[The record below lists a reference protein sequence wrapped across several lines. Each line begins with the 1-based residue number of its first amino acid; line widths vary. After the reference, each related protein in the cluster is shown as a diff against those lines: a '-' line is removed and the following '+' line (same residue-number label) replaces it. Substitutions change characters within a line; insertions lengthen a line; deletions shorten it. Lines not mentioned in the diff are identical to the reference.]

1 MSHFDAM
8 FSEFK
13 LGNKTV
19 KNRIAL
25 YPMGDNKADYNGGIT
40 EGYMAYYER
49 IAQGGAGIIVPGVLC
64 VDWPTGK
71 ATNNTLRMDN
81 ILYAY
86 EYSQFADR
94 IHRHGALLIP
104 QIHHA
109 GPQTSA
115 FTTGCAPKT
124 PSDVTP
130 GHAPHTIYR
139 SLGPQEELTIEE
151 IKGLVQ
157 KYIQTAVY
165 CKIANCDGI
174 SLHASHGYLIS
185 SFLSPDI
192 NKRTD
197 EYGGSFENRVRF
209 AVEIVSGIR
218 AACGPDFIIGAR
230 IPGIESTPDGMSL
243 EECIRVAQLLE
254 EAGCDWLDISKG
266 SISDANELIETPRFE
281 QGNRVPY
288 AAAIKKAVK
297 KAKVSA
303 VGVLRDPDYCDALI
317 RDGVVDIVTLGR
329 ALLVDPD
336 WPIKARAGEAETI
349 RPCLSCCDG
358 CLGELAKGGS
368 IHCALNPE
376 TGRETVAAA
385 VKNAET
391 PKKVLVVGG
400 GIAGMQA
407 AIIAAK
413 RGHAVTLAEA
423 SSELGGQMNLACI
436 PPNKQR
442 IGKAKDWFANETV
455 RQGVDVKLNTKVDMA
470 FVNSLA
476 PDEVIFATG
485 VTPTTPP
492 IPGVEHTVQAWDAL
506 KDHANLPEGKDIVII
521 GGGTVGCEVAELMV
535 EKKNRITLLE
545 MLPSIAN
552 GLEGSNFADMMTVFT
567 AGGVNVV
574 TEAMVKT
581 ISNKEVIYVKDGNEL
596 SAKADLTILS
606 AGRKPVGTD
615 LAQELKDAGYS
626 VNVIGDANIPGK
638 FMTATTDAFFLAS
651 RI

>member
-1 MSHFDAM
+1 MSYFDAM

-25 YPMGDNKADYNGGIT
+25 SPMGDNKADYNGGIT

-64 VDWPTGK
+64 VDWPAGK

-81 ILYAY
+81 ILCAY

-109 GPQTSA
+109 GPQTAA

-130 GHAPHTIYR
+130 GHAPHATYR
-139 SLGPQEELTIEE
+139 SFGPQEELTVEE
-151 IKGLVQ
+151 IKVLIQ

-230 IPGIESTPDGMSL
+230 IPGMESTPDGLSQ
-243 EECIRVAQLLE
+243 EECIRVAQVLE
-254 EAGCDWLDISKG
+254 EAGCDWFDISKG
-266 SISDANELIETPRFE
+266 SIKDANELIETPRFE

-297 KAKVSA
+297 RAKVSA
-303 VGVLRDPDYCDALI
+303 VGVLRDPEYCESLI

-336 WPIKARAGEAETI
+336 WPIKARAGKVETI

-358 CLGELAKGGS
+358 CLGDLERGGS
-368 IHCALNPE
+368 IHCAMNPE
-376 TGRETVAAA
+376 TGRETVAAM
-385 VKNAET
+385 VRNAET

-407 AIIAAK
+407 AIIAAR
-413 RGHAVTLAEA
+413 RGHIVTLAET

-442 IGKAKDWFANETV
+442 IGKARDWFVGETV
-455 RQGVDVKLNTKVDMA
+455 RQEVDVKLNTKVDKA
-470 FVNSLA
+470 FVDSLA
-476 PDEVIFATG
+476 PDEIIIAAG
-485 VTPTTPP
+485 VTPATPP
-492 IPGVEHTVQAWDAL
+492 IPGVEYTVQAWDAL
-506 KDHANLPEGKDIVII
+506 RDHENLPEKKDIVII
-521 GGGTVGCEVAELMV
+521 GGGTVGCETAELLA
-535 EKKNRITLLE
+535 EKKNRVTVLE

-552 GLEGSNFADMMTVFT
+552 GLEASNLTDLLAAFASY
-567 AGGVNVV
+567 GVNVV
-574 TEAMVKT
+574 TEAVVKE
-581 ISNKEVIYVKDGNEL
+581 ISADSVTYENKGCKL
-596 SAKADLTILS
+596 TAKADMIILS

-615 LAQELKDAGYS
+615 LAQELKAAGYS
-626 VNVIGDANIPGK
+626 VHTIGDANVPGK